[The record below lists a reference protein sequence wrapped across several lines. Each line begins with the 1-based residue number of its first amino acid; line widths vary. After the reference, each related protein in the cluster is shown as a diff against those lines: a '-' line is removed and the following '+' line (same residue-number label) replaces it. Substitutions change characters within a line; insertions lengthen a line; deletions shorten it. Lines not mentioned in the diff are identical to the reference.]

1 MINEMSKMERFI
13 IYPQDTILRALQKIN
28 INKKRFLIVVN
39 EENVVLGTLSDGDI
53 RRGFI
58 NGKSVED
65 NVDDIYTKKY
75 KYVKN
80 DSAIEEAIEIF
91 RDERIEFLPIV
102 DGEQK
107 IKSVI
112 TKKQL
117 YGLLLQDTRIDLE
130 QDFIKMDENT
140 IEHDISPRAWGF
152 YKTTVINDYFQSK
165 IISVKPKSQLSLQSH
180 TYREEIWI
188 VVHGSGQ
195 VQIADSIMQANCGST
210 FFIPK
215 GCKHRLINNDEKEN
229 LIITEVQLGDY
240 FGEEDIIRYED
251 IYGRV

>member
-1 MINEMSKMERFI
+1 MFEQFVIS
-13 IYPQDTILRALQKIN
+13 PQDTIMEAIKKIDD
-28 INKKRFLIVVN
+28 NKERFLIVVD
-39 EENVVLGTLSDGDI
+39 EWGKVLGTLTDGDV

-58 NGKSVED
+58 RGKSIND
-65 NVDDIYTKKY
+65 TLVDVYTKQY
-75 KYVKN
+75 RYLLENEEVT
-80 DSAIEEAIEIF
+80 SAIKIF
-91 RDERIEFLPIV
+91 KNPRIEFVPIV
-102 DGEQK
+102 NEK
-107 IKSVI
+107 MILKNI
-112 TKKQL
+112 LTKKQFHA
-117 YGLLLQDTRIDLE
+117 LLLQDKYTDLKY
-130 QDFIKMDENT
+130 DFFSLDVNIVDYE
-140 IEHDISPRAWGF
+140 IYPRAWGF

-165 IISVKPKSQLSLQSH
+165 VISVNPKSQLSLQSH

-195 VQIADSIMQANCGST
+195 VQIADSIMQANCGNT

-240 FGEEDIIRYED
+240 FGEEDIVRYED

>member
-1 MINEMSKMERFI
+1 MFEQFVISPQAT
-13 IYPQDTILRALQKIN
+13 IYEALEKIDG
-28 INKKRFLIVVN
+28 NKERFLIVCDKFN
-39 EENVVLGTLSDGDI
+39 SVLGTLTDGDI
-53 RRGFI
+53 RRAFI
-58 NGKSVED
+58 KGKSVSD
-65 NVDDIYTKKY
+65 CLMDVYTKQCRY
-75 KYVKN
+75 LF
-80 DSAIEEAIEIF
+80 DSEELISAIKIF
-91 RDERIEFLPIV
+91 KNTQIEFLPIV
-102 DGEQK
+102 NNEMTLK
-107 IKSVI
+107 NIL

-117 YGLLLQDTRIDLE
+117 HSLLLQDKYADLNYDFFSLDVNIIDYE
-130 QDFIKMDENT
+130 IY
-140 IEHDISPRAWGF
+140 PRAWGF

-165 IISVKPKSQLSLQSH
+165 VISVNPKSQLSLQSH

-195 VQIADSIMQANCGST
+195 VQIADSVMQANCGST

-229 LIITEVQLGDY
+229 LIITEVQLGEY